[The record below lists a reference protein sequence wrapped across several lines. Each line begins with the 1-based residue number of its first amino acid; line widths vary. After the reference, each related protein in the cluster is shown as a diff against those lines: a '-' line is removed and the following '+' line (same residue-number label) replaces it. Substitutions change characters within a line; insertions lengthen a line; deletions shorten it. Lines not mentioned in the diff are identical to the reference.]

1 MTVLEPTPDRAPRG
15 PLLRR
20 VCFVASALALTGAFA
35 LSLSGIATTRG
46 AVRPGGQAAAIAAQQ
61 RIASRSGGDGA
72 TGRHHCRRGDR
83 NRSGSGAGAGAPG
96 RV

>member
-20 VCFVASALALTGAFA
+20 VCFAVSALALTAAFA

-46 AVRPGGQAAAIAAQQ
+46 AVRPNGQAAAIAAQQ
-61 RIASRSGGDGA
+61 RIASAADGDGV
-72 TGRHHCRRGDR
+72 TVRHHCRHGDR
-83 NRSGSGAGAGAPG
+83 GRSGTGAPG